1 MICVVSLKVKQIK
14 VGTSLLSHYLLIQ
27 KGEFSPEAVGR

>member
-1 MICVVSLKVKQIK
+1 MTCVDPLKVKQIK
-14 VGTSLLSHYLLIQ
+14 VGTSLLSHYLLTQ